1 MRKIIVILSVVLAI
15 FATAESYGAK
25 PAKRGKARSTAVTS
39 SQRWIGDVPSP
50 EQLCRAYLNTSSS
63 LASNAKLF
71 QELKSRGY
79 SRIESCYIYP
89 DWRKNGVAEISMMAG
104 SAQVAVTV
112 KIYDVSIRNKFL
124 TAARAYCKTKPAY
137 SVDSYDD
144 GEICIAHDF

>member
-50 EQLCRAYLNTSSS
+50 EQLCRAYLNTSSR
-63 LASNAKLF
+63 ASNAKLF

-79 SRIESCYIYP
+79 SRVESYYSYP
-89 DWRKNGVAEISMMAG
+89 DWRKNGVAEISFMGG
-104 SAQVAVTV
+104 SGQDAVTI